1 MRQLDD
7 TVLGTLERRY
17 ADGIS
22 SADLLEVCADHGIH
36 LSEASLRKYVQ
47 LGLLPRSVRV
57 GRKGKHKGSQGMYP
71 VRALRQLLRVK
82 EMMAESYT
90 IEEIKRDFLFVRSDV
105 DQLEQTLGA
114 IFKALAR
121 VLKRKRQE
129 GVTQAVGHEVDAASK
144 LGKDLVSSLVAIEAK
159 LTRQVRLQGAKA
171 S

>member
-1 MRQLDD
+1 MRQMDD
-7 TVLGTLERRY
+7 TVLVNLERRY

-22 SADLLEVCADHGIH
+22 SADLLGVCADHGIQ

-71 VRALRQLLRVK
+71 VHALRQLVRVK

-105 DQLEQTLGA
+105 EQLEQTLRS

-121 VLKRKRQE
+121 VIKRKREE
-129 GVTQAVGHEVDAASK
+129 GVTQAVNREVIAAQK
-144 LGKDLVSSLVAIEAK
+144 LGQDLLLSLATVETK
-159 LTRQVRLQGAKA
+159 LTRRVRLEGVRA